1 MAPARRRWS
10 ISSAACCSPTAGRSS
25 LPAGTSLVNHHMNAS
40 KSASR
45 GAFRSSTCSTSSVV
59 PTTLLSRFSRAR
71 ARPRNWL
78 RWPPAIGPCGTKHTT
93 CSCALGLTARRHCPQ
108 ARSPTASVNCST
120 SPSPTHCGRSFCSST
135 SRPVACRRG
144 RKRRSWTSC
153 SAIRSASS
161 SCTRARFSRM
171 ERPMRFAAMTRLRPR
186 SLEATP
192 PVSLCREAPAMLE
205 VDRIETY
212 RGPVQVLR
220 DVSLRVGAGESVVLV
235 GRNGA
240 GKTTTIETI
249 MGLLPAQAGAVTFKG
264 AAITRMPTYQRALL
278 GIGYA
283 PEDAGI
289 FPDLSVAENFHI
301 CQWLARPAGKS
312 DRRAGSVDVEERIFG
327 VFPEVKAF
335 MDRRGLHLS
344 GGQKKMV
351 AVARAMALSPS
362 VLLLDE
368 PFEGLAPVV
377 VTRLTDEVN
386 RIKAMGVAL
395 LIAES
400 NLMTAIRIAD
410 RLYAIDRGEIIFQGT
425 PADAVE
431 NEDVMRTL
439 RG

>member
-1 MAPARRRWS
+1 
-10 ISSAACCSPTAGRSS
+10 
-25 LPAGTSLVNHHMNAS
+25 
-40 KSASR
+40 
-45 GAFRSSTCSTSSVV
+45 
-59 PTTLLSRFSRAR
+59 
-71 ARPRNWL
+71 
-78 RWPPAIGPCGTKHTT
+78 
-93 CSCALGLTARRHCPQ
+93 
-108 ARSPTASVNCST
+108 
-120 SPSPTHCGRSFCSST
+120 
-135 SRPVACRRG
+135 
-144 RKRRSWTSC
+144 
-153 SAIRSASS
+153 
-161 SCTRARFSRM
+161 
-171 ERPMRFAAMTRLRPR
+171 
-186 SLEATP
+186 
-192 PVSLCREAPAMLE
+192 MLE
-205 VDRIETY
+205 VDRLVTY

-220 DVSLRVGAGESVVLV
+220 GVSLRVLGGESVVLV

-249 MGLLPAQAGAVTFKG
+249 MGLLPAQAGAVSFKG
-264 AAITRMPTYQRALL
+264 ATITRMPTYQRALL

-301 CQWLARPAGKS
+301 CEWLVRPAGKS
-312 DRRAGSVDVEERIFG
+312 DGRRANVDVEERIFG

-362 VLLLDE
+362 ILLLDE

-377 VTRLTDEVN
+377 VTRLMDAVK
-386 RIKAMGVAL
+386 RIKAMGVSL

-425 PADAVE
+425 PKDAVE
-431 NEDVMRTL
+431 NESVMRTL